1 MLVSS
6 SEGFWREGEFAAI
19 LLSEG
24 EDILTAGDDM
34 TSVEEL
40 AVKYVGSG
48 SWDRGWLMDGTGCQL
63 SQT

>member
-19 LLSEG
+19 LLSWG

-40 AVKYVGSG
+40 AVKYVGLVVG
-48 SWDRGWLMDGTGCQL
+48 IEVGLMD
-63 SQT
+63 

>member
-34 TSVEEL
+34 TSVGGI
-40 AVKYVGSG
+40 GSQVC
-48 SWDRGWLMDGTGCQL
+48 RPGWLGIEVG
-63 SQT
+63 

>member
-1 MLVSS
+1 MPVSRSYRAPAMLVSS

-19 LLSEG
+19 LLSWG

-40 AVKYVGSG
+40 AVKYVGLVVG
-48 SWDRGWLMDGTGCQL
+48 IEVV
-63 SQT
+63 

>member
-24 EDILTAGDDM
+24 DDILAAGDDV
-34 TSVEEL
+34 TSVGGIEQSSMSAWWLGIE
-40 AVKYVGSG
+40 VG
-48 SWDRGWLMDGTGCQL
+48 
-63 SQT
+63 